1 MNWLRSHSIK
11 AHVIVFIM
19 MLVMLF
25 GLVNVIATNK
35 ISAVRH
41 AIDIRH
47 QLAAKAEVAKAL
59 LTMQQN
65 MLIATNKFIDSD
77 ETHQQLYD
85 AGYYGYW
92 RDIRALQSGML
103 PATVTA
109 IELYDRHGNALARPA
124 GSDMPNRVQGLPAL
138 WMGNHG
144 GRIYAY
150 LLRSIY
156 DGYSKTQ
163 RSGYVLIRFDFIAAL
178 RETMP
183 FLDVS
188 MQGLSADI
196 APNEHLT
203 MGETVSR
210 LRYQV
215 NASPDVDALF
225 AVMQTT
231 QYQVLA
237 VLLSLSFLLYIVVM
251 RFVARP
257 LANLST
263 HIHLLRD
270 HPKSHDAPEFNQH
283 LYVIELENVR
293 RSLNNYQHQLDG
305 MHRRI
310 EDKNQALWTMAHK
323 DGLTGA
329 YNRLGYDEDIA
340 SLVNAVV
347 LQPVA
352 VSLMLIDCDKFKA
365 INDSHG
371 HQVGDEVLITLVKL
385 IQSCLRAADKLYRIG
400 GDEFVVVLTNTDAE
414 YSEALGQRFLAA
426 VAECDLHWLALS
438 EPLTIS
444 IGIAH
449 ALVGDAQ
456 TLTYLHKCA
465 DQSMYQAKQQT
476 APKLV
481 VCDVAMT

>member
-1 MNWLRSHSIK
+1 
-11 AHVIVFIM
+11 
-19 MLVMLF
+19 
-25 GLVNVIATNK
+25 
-35 ISAVRH
+35 
-41 AIDIRH
+41 
-47 QLAAKAEVAKAL
+47 
-59 LTMQQN
+59 
-65 MLIATNKFIDSD
+65 
-77 ETHQQLYD
+77 
-85 AGYYGYW
+85 
-92 RDIRALQSGML
+92 
-103 PATVTA
+103 
-109 IELYDRHGNALARPA
+109 
-124 GSDMPNRVQGLPAL
+124 
-138 WMGNHG
+138 
-144 GRIYAY
+144 
-150 LLRSIY
+150 
-156 DGYSKTQ
+156 
-163 RSGYVLIRFDFIAAL
+163 
-178 RETMP
+178 
-183 FLDVS
+183 
-188 MQGLSADI
+188 
-196 APNEHLT
+196 
-203 MGETVSR
+203 
-210 LRYQV
+210 
-215 NASPDVDALF
+215 
-225 AVMQTT
+225 
-231 QYQVLA
+231 
-237 VLLSLSFLLYIVVM
+237 
-251 RFVARP
+251 
-257 LANLST
+257 
-263 HIHLLRD
+263 
-270 HPKSHDAPEFNQH
+270 
-283 LYVIELENVR
+283 VIELENVR

-426 VAECDLHWLALS
+426 VAECDLHLLALS